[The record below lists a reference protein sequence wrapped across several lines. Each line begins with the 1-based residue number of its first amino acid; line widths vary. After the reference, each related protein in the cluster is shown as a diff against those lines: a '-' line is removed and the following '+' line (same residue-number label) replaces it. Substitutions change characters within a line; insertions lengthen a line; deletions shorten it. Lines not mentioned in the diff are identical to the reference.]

1 MRLLIALLAAVA
13 AYALVTTILDWR
25 RPAPV
30 RQHTPRVSRR
40 SRLQQRLDQSG
51 AGISAGRY
59 RLTVMGA
66 MLGVAFVIYAATG
79 TASLAVPPA
88 VAIGLAPKIYFQRRH
103 ARVLAERRG
112 AWPEAIRDV
121 LASLGAGQTL
131 HRSLCTLGQSGPP
144 PLRPTWQRYERNA
157 AAIDVSTALDLARDE
172 LDDPISDRVIEAFA
186 AAHEHGRDVIIAVLR
201 SLADNVTKDLQVIE
215 QIATSQTE
223 IRSQAVVAVIL
234 PFGVLAF
241 LVAANDSYRSFYQST
256 AGWVVVTI
264 GVGMAVGGWKLIA
277 TLGSIPT
284 EERVL
289 VRRGGHG

>member
-1 MRLLIALLAAVA
+1 VRLLVALLASVA

-25 RPAPV
+25 RPGPV
-30 RQHTPRVSRR
+30 RIRAARPSRR
-40 SRLQQRLDQSG
+40 GRLQQRLDQSG

-59 RLTVMGA
+59 RLTVVGT

-103 ARVLAERRG
+103 AKVLAERRG

-121 LASLGAGQTL
+121 LAGLGAGQTL
-131 HRSLCTLGQSGPP
+131 HRSLCMLGQSGPS

-157 AAIDVSTALDLARDE
+157 AAIDVPTALDIARNE

-186 AAHEHGRDVIIAVLR
+186 AAHEHGRDVIISVLR

-215 QIATSQTE
+215 QITTSQTE

-264 GVGMAVGGWKLIA
+264 GVAMAVGGWKLIT
-277 TLGSIPT
+277 TLGRIPA
-284 EERVL
+284 EQRVL
-289 VRRGGHG
+289 VGTGGRR